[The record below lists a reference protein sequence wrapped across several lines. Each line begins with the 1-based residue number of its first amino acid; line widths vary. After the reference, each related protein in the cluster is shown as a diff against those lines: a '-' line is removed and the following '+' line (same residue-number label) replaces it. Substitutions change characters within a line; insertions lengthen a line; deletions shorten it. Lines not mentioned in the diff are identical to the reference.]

1 MLKLLAFLL
10 ILQSLHAKSATVS
23 GWVKD
28 KTGNAI
34 PFASVLIMGTT
45 KGTTANAKGF
55 YSLEITPGLYWL
67 VAQHVGHKSVEKQ
80 IKISFASLE
89 LNFELEEQ
97 QYNLKEVVVKSGGE
111 DPAYAIIRKAI
122 SMREEHLKEI
132 KKFQCE
138 VYLKGQ
144 LQLRNYPKKFLGK
157 SVDFE
162 DGDTSKKKMIFLSES
177 IVKYA
182 VEEPDSKKIDVI
194 SSKVGGQSDGFG
206 FANPQIISL
215 YENNVSLGRG
225 LNPRGFVSPIAN
237 NALNFYKYKFE
248 GTYFENGK
256 EISRIKIIPKRKYE
270 PLFSGYINIV
280 EDEWRIQSVQVKLL
294 KEQAMQLIDTLVL
307 EQLYVPTTGNVWV
320 IKSQVLYPSGKIFG
334 FDFYGNFLQ
343 VYDKFNLNP
352 IFKKKFFDHT
362 LLKFEDS
369 ANKKTMSY
377 WDSIRPIPLVL
388 EEKKTYRKLDSLE
401 EQRKSPHYLD
411 SLDKRRNKFTLSGFF
426 FTGNS
431 FNIQKKKEFYGF
443 PPMLTSFFYNTVE
456 GGVID
461 YAPYFTKNYKG
472 RKSFT
477 ITPDLRYGFA
487 NHHFNPSLSFN
498 YNFGKTYLKNINLTG
513 GSKVFQFNNESP
525 ILPIL
530 NTFTT
535 LGQEYNYMKI
545 YEADFF
551 KISYNAGIGYGL
563 NVGAEFQFQNR
574 KPLENLADITHWR
587 DFPNRNFTPNYP
599 TEISQSN
606 MIANKASIITI
617 NLSWKPGSN
626 YIEFP
631 DQKINIGS
639 KYPTFRA
646 SITQGING
654 LFGSDVSY
662 TKWHLGITDNLN
674 LKLGGRLNYA
684 LGIGGFINADKL
696 FTPDYEHVQG
706 NQIILATPYLSSFQL
721 PAYYQFSNTSK
732 LHANAHLEYHLNGL
746 ITNKIPGF
754 RSLNLFLVTGG
765 SALFIQPNTKY
776 FEAYF
781 GIENILKLFRFDY
794 VQGFEQNGSRPSG
807 FRISMP
813 FLRLGS
819 NSR

>member
-1 MLKLLAFLL
+1 MRRLLAILL
-10 ILQSLHAKSATVS
+10 ILQVLQAKSSTVS

-28 KTGNAI
+28 KTGNVI
-34 PFASVLIMGTT
+34 PFASVLIKGTT
-45 KGTTANAKGF
+45 KGTTANAKGSF
-55 YSLEITPGLYWL
+55 TLEMSPGTYSL
-67 VAQHVGHKSVEKQ
+67 VAQHVGHKSLEQQ
-80 IKISFASLE
+80 IKISFSSIE

-97 QYNLKEVVVKSGGE
+97 LYNLKEVVVKSGGE

-132 KKFQCE
+132 KKFECE

-162 DGDTSKKKMIFLSES
+162 DGDTSKKKIIFLSES

-182 VEEPDSKKIDVI
+182 VEEPDLKKIDVI

-225 LNPRGFVSPIAN
+225 LNPRGFVSPISS

-248 GTYFENGK
+248 GTFFENGK

-270 PLFSGYINIV
+270 PVFAGYINIV

-307 EQLYVPTTGNVWV
+307 EQLYVPVTGNVWV

-362 LLKFEDS
+362 ILKFEDS

-411 SLDKRRNKFTLSGFF
+411 SLDKKRNKFTLSGFL

-431 FNIQKKKEFYGF
+431 INIQKKKEFYGL

-477 ITPDLRYGFA
+477 FTPDVRYGFA
-487 NHHFNPSLSFN
+487 NQHFNPSLSVN
-498 YNFGKTYLKNINLTG
+498 YNFGKKYLKTFNISG

-530 NTFTT
+530 NTLTT

-732 LHANAHLEYHLNGL
+732 LNASAHLEYHLNGL

-754 RSLNLFLVTGG
+754 RSLNLFFVTGG
-765 SALFIQPNTKY
+765 SALFIQPNTTY

-781 GIENILKLFRFDY
+781 GIENIFKIFRFDY
-794 VQGFEQNGSRPSG
+794 VQGFEQNGDRPSG

-813 FLRLGS
+813 LLRVGS